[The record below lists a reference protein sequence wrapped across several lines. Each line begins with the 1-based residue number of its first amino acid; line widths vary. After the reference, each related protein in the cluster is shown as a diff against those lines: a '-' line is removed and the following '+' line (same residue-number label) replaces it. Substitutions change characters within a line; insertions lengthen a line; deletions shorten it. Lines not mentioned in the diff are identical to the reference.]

1 MTNRLASLFAV
12 LVSMG
17 LAASALAQGRIATVD
32 LNQLFDNYWK
42 TREAEAALKKRAS
55 DLEQDHRS
63 MLEELRKHSE
73 EYQKLLASASDQAVS
88 EEERERRKQS
98 AEAKL
103 KQMRDLQESIAQFE
117 RQARATID
125 EQRNRMRNNLLGEIR
140 TAVQSRARAAGYSL
154 VLDVSARSAQNTP
167 IVLYSSGDNDITQ
180 AVLDQLNLNAPASA
194 TGTSSRTNAP

>member
-1 MTNRLASLFAV
+1 MTKRLASLFALV
-12 LVSMG
+12 VSMG
-17 LAASALAQGRIATVD
+17 LAASALGQGRIATVD
-32 LNQLFDNYWK
+32 LNHLFDNYWK

-73 EYQKLLASASDQAVS
+73 EYQRLLASATDQAVS

-194 TGTSSRTNAP
+194 TGTSSRTKAP

>member
-1 MTNRLASLFAV
+1 
-12 LVSMG
+12 
-17 LAASALAQGRIATVD
+17 
-32 LNQLFDNYWK
+32 
-42 TREAEAALKKRAS
+42 
-55 DLEQDHRS
+55 
-63 MLEELRKHSE
+63 
-73 EYQKLLASASDQAVS
+73 
-88 EEERERRKQS
+88 
-98 AEAKL
+98 
-103 KQMRDLQESIAQFE
+103 MRDLQESIAQFE

-194 TGTSSRTNAP
+194 TGTSSRTKAP

>member
-1 MTNRLASLFAV
+1 MMKRWLLIVLF
-12 LVSMG
+12 LLG
-17 LAASALAQGRIATVD
+17 NGALLTGVAQGRIATVD
-32 LNQLFDNYWK
+32 LNRIFDNYWK
-42 TREAEAALKKRAS
+42 TKEAEAALKKRAS

-63 MLEELRKHSE
+63 MMEELRKHSE

-88 EEERERRKQS
+88 EEERERRKQG

-140 TAVQSRARAAGYSL
+140 TAIQSRARAAGYAL
-154 VLDVSARSAQNTP
+154 VLDVSADSLRNTP
-167 IVLYSSGDNDITQ
+167 IVLYNSGDNDLTQ
-180 AVLDQLNLNAPASA
+180 AVLDQLNLNAPTSTPAA
-194 TGTSSRTNAP
+194 QGTPARR

>member
-1 MTNRLASLFAV
+1 MTKRLASLFALV
-12 LVSMG
+12 VSMG
-17 LAASALAQGRIATVD
+17 LAASALGQGRIATVD
-32 LNQLFDNYWK
+32 LNHLFDNYWK

-73 EYQKLLASASDQAVS
+73 EYQRLLASATDQAVS

>member
-17 LAASALAQGRIATVD
+17 LAASALGQGRIATVD
-32 LNQLFDNYWK
+32 LNHLFDNYWK

-140 TAVQSRARAAGYSL
+140 TAVQSRARASGYSL

>member
-1 MTNRLASLFAV
+1 MTKRLASLFAV

-17 LAASALAQGRIATVD
+17 LAASALGQGRIATVD

>member
-1 MTNRLASLFAV
+1 MTKRLASLFALV
-12 LVSMG
+12 VSMG
-17 LAASALAQGRIATVD
+17 LAASALGQGRIATVD
-32 LNQLFDNYWK
+32 LNHLFDNYWK
-42 TREAEAALKKRAS
+42 TKEAEAALKKRAS

-194 TGTSSRTNAP
+194 TGTSSRTKAP

>member
-1 MTNRLASLFAV
+1 MTKRLASLFALV
-12 LVSMG
+12 VSMG
-17 LAASALAQGRIATVD
+17 LAASALGQGRIATVD
-32 LNQLFDNYWK
+32 LNHLFDNYWK

-73 EYQKLLASASDQAVS
+73 EHQKLLASASDQAVS

-194 TGTSSRTNAP
+194 TGTSSQTKAP

>member
-1 MTNRLASLFAV
+1 
-12 LVSMG
+12 MG
-17 LAASALAQGRIATVD
+17 LAASALAQGRIATVN

-42 TREAEAALKKRAS
+42 TKEAEAALKKRAS

-154 VLDVSARSAQNTP
+154 VLDVSASSAQNTP

>member
-1 MTNRLASLFAV
+1 MTNRLASLFALV
-12 LVSMG
+12 VSMG
-17 LAASALAQGRIATVD
+17 LAASALGQGRIATVD

-42 TREAEAALKKRAS
+42 TKEAEAALKKRAS

-194 TGTSSRTNAP
+194 TGTSSRTKAP